1 MNKFFIFLTIIL
13 SILNISRADTTR
25 DKLIQL
31 IQQNDEIVKFG
42 QDPETIFKT
51 AFQSGLE
58 TEDSYVAWDNLVI
71 INAKT
76 PISSAEEYEIIFNR
90 QYNKNISNTQCH
102 LEIALADSICAFYGI
117 ERDELVKIRKNKHLI
132 NKKKKEINELF
143 ENCLEKLNEKFNRDK
158 MIEIITEKVLQKQNE
173 SSIPTIPDTVPDC
186 PPLI

>member
-31 IQQNDEIVKFG
+31 IQQNDKIVKFG
-42 QDPETIFKT
+42 RDPETIFKA
-51 AFQSGLE
+51 AFQTALKAGKGRIDWHGL
-58 TEDSYVAWDNLVI
+58 TILNS
-71 INAKT
+71 KT
-76 PISSAEEYEIIFNR
+76 KILPEEYKYIFDR
-90 QYNKNISNTQCH
+90 PYNKDISDTQRY
-102 LEIALADSICAFYGI
+102 LENSLADSICAFYGI
-117 ERDELVKIRKNKHLI
+117 ERDELVKIRKSKHLI

-143 ENCLEKLNEKFNRDK
+143 ENCLKSINEKFNRDK

-173 SSIPTIPDTVPDC
+173 LLIQTVPDC